1 VARELLAPLTPE
13 AIISNWSPK
22 ARAFWPLVI
31 LLLAADCATKLA
43 AVEELSPPYVPH
55 EVAGDVVR
63 LTLAYNPGAAMSLSV
78 GEHDRATF
86 TFLAVVALGV
96 LTALYRR
103 TPGPARSQ
111 AVALALITG
120 GALGNLVDRLRSPQ
134 GVVDFI
140 DIGVGSLR
148 FWTFNLADVG
158 VTAGALL
165 LAVSIWRSAQE
176 DDEVLAHSEPA
187 AQN

>member
-1 VARELLAPLTPE
+1 M
-13 AIISNWSPK
+13 
-22 ARAFWPLVI
+22 
-31 LLLAADCATKLA
+31 
-43 AVEELSPPYVPH
+43 SPPYVPH
-55 EVAGDVVR
+55 AVAGDVVR
-63 LTLAYNPGAAMSLSV
+63 LTLAYNPGAAMSLTV
-78 GEHDRATF
+78 GKNDRATF

-103 TPGPARSQ
+103 TPGPARTQ

-148 FWTFNLADVG
+148 FWTFNIADVG
-158 VTAGALL
+158 VTTGALL
-165 LAVSIWRSAQE
+165 LAISIWRTERDQEAQP
-176 DDEVLAHSEPA
+176 DSEPVSA
-187 AQN
+187 A

>member
-1 VARELLAPLTPE
+1 M
-13 AIISNWSPK
+13 
-22 ARAFWPLVI
+22 
-31 LLLAADCATKLA
+31 
-43 AVEELSPPYVPH
+43 
-55 EVAGDVVR
+55 AGDVVR
-63 LTLAYNPGAAMSLSV
+63 LTLAYNPGAAMSLTL

-86 TFLAVVALGV
+86 TSLAVVALGF

-103 TPGPARSQ
+103 TPGPARTQ

-140 DIGVGSLR
+140 DIGFGSVR
-148 FWTFNLADVG
+148 FWTFNIADVG

-165 LAVSIWRSAQE
+165 LAISIWRTTQTEEEPQTA
-176 DDEVLAHSEPA
+176 SETAPA
-187 AQN
+187 AD

>member
-1 VARELLAPLTPE
+1 M
-13 AIISNWSPK
+13 
-22 ARAFWPLVI
+22 
-31 LLLAADCATKLA
+31 LAADCATKLA
-43 AVEELSPPYVPH
+43 AVEELSPAYVPH

-103 TPGPARSQ
+103 TPGPARTQ

-165 LAVSIWRSAQE
+165 LAVSIWRSTQ
-176 DDEVLAHSEPA
+176 DEEEESAKSDTSPVP
-187 AQN
+187 N

>member
-1 VARELLAPLTPE
+1 
-13 AIISNWSPK
+13 
-22 ARAFWPLVI
+22 VI
-31 LLLAADCATKLA
+31 LFAADCATKLA

-63 LTLAYNPGAAMSLSV
+63 LTLAYNPNAALGMTV
-78 GEHDRATF
+78 GDNDRATF

-96 LTALYRR
+96 LAAMYRR
-103 TPGPARSQ
+103 TPGPARAQ
-111 AVALALITG
+111 AIALALITG
-120 GALGNLVDRLRSPQ
+120 GALGNLVDRVRSPR

-148 FWTFNLADVG
+148 FWTFNIADVG

-165 LAVSIWRSAQE
+165 LALLLWRSAQT
-176 DDEVLAHSEPA
+176 DEGEGVEAVKEGMAVPPTA
-187 AQN
+187 